1 MKAAIDSFEVYTIS
15 FKIQIYS
22 ELVELMFETLQK
34 KSEKFD
40 GTSKFCPDW
49 FFMPTTQNQRSSQI
63 ISDD

>member
-40 GTSKFCPDW
+40 GTSKFCPD
-49 FFMPTTQNQRSSQI
+49 
-63 ISDD
+63 